1 MIIRWHGQSAYTLTG
16 HEHTVALDPFG
27 PFPPEVAA
35 RITFD
40 YPPIE
45 PHAADLLLVTHE
57 HRDHNAVEVVTG
69 DPHVIRSTA
78 GRFESPIGEVVAIA
92 SEHDDAGGTARGP
105 NTIFVFSLDGMRVA
119 HLGDFGQAGLRPEQR
134 AAIGDVDL
142 LFVPVGGGPTA
153 DAAGAAEVVRELGP
167 AFAIPM
173 HYRTPAVDPRAARP
187 VPRAVRRRPPRRRRR
202 VVRARRAALRDP
214 GGRASAARRLSPQYR
229 SMYWRISQSWTC
241 SLYDAHSSR
250 FRRTYSAK
258 M

>member
-1 MIIRWHGQSAYTLTG
+1 VIIRWHGQSAYTLTG

-173 HYRTPAVDPRAARP
+173 HYRTPAVDFLEPPDRFLALFDDVHHVGDAEWSVPAERP
-187 VPRAVRRRPPRRRRR
+187 SGTR
-202 VVRARRAALRDP
+202 VVVLQPP
-214 GGRASAARRLSPQYR
+214 GG
-229 SMYWRISQSWTC
+229 
-241 SLYDAHSSR
+241 
-250 FRRTYSAK
+250 
-258 M
+258 